1 VRITALPSFI
11 ELESRPVSQELEFDQ
26 RECVPDGY
34 QQFQQDF
41 PESFEDLY
49 MLEHRI
55 LNEQLFEKFPK
66 LMHYQHGFFTEAQ
79 KAMELSLDDFSTNRI
94 FARFKTKKD

>member
-1 VRITALPSFI
+1 M

-26 RECVPDGY
+26 RECKPDGY
-34 QQFQQDF
+34 QQFQKDF

-66 LMHYQHGFFTEAQ
+66 LMHYQHGFLTEAQ

-94 FARFKTKKD
+94 FARFKTKRD